1 MLIKAQVNRNRDED
15 DDDADADDDDDDDDD
30 KNNHDYYEE
39 EEPGVNRFWNDTET
53 VPNLIIKSFQHL
65 LF

>member
-1 MLIKAQVNRNRDED
+1 MNRYRYED
-15 DDDADADDDDDDDDD
+15 DDADDDDN
-30 KNNHDYYEE
+30 NNHDYYEE
-39 EEPGVNRFWNDTET
+39 ESGVNRFWNDTET